1 MQLTILFW
9 YNHFSFLIDFQLI
22 VILHD
27 ILECKLLKLWLR
39 VFRVFLAF
47 LFIDRPPSFHVFSNE
62 VGSNHTQLWNCSAL
76 LIRSSVA
83 RLACKVYFVFSMY
96 FAWLLCYRPLKLFD
110 LILLF
115 FCWFLSLF
123 FFKCLWSDPLLMF
136 SFLHSDWCFTCRCKI
151 LLRLEVC
158 AFVVC

>member
-22 VILHD
+22 V

-83 RLACKVYFVFSMY
+83 RLACKVYFVFQCTLHDY
-96 FAWLLCYRPLKLFD
+96 FVIVLLKASEAVWFD
-110 LILLF
+110 SLVFLLVSF
-115 FCWFLSLF
+115 SV
-123 FFKCLWSDPLLMF
+123 FFKVSLERSIIDVFIFTLRLMF
-136 SFLHSDWCFTCRCKI
+136 HMQM
-151 LLRLEVC
+151 
-158 AFVVC
+158 